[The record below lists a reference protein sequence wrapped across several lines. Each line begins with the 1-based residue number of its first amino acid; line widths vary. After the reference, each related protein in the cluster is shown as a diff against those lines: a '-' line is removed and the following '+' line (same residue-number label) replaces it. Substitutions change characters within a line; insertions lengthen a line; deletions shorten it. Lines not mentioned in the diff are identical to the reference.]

1 MTDGNIG
8 VLEVTTELERVV
20 SATLKVIAER
30 SQMMSAFLETAA
42 ESI

>member
-1 MTDGNIG
+1 MTDGDVG
-8 VLEVTTELERVV
+8 VLEVIAELEWAV

-30 SQMMSAFLETAA
+30 SQMMSAFLETTA